1 MRILQWC
8 QPGAAYTRRV
18 TADLMDPLAAAF
30 RLDGTNGEAIVL
42 IHGFTGVPAHFRPI
56 AKILNEAGYTVNV
69 PRLAGHGT
77 NIADL
82 ANTRGRDWIASARV
96 AVAEVAEHHRVHLA
110 GLSMGGLLSL
120 LLARR
125 ANAATVTTINSP
137 AIVRDKKLYL
147 SPVGRFFV
155 RDVEWTDGD
164 EPDLDPD
171 MQQYWL
177 PYDSFPTRSA
187 ADLFAII
194 RRGLWAARKIEVP
207 SLVIQ
212 SRVDETVD
220 PRSGKILTQLLGDNC
235 QLVWLDD
242 SIHCAVLD
250 QERDTIAAAL
260 LARFTES

>member
-1 MRILQWC
+1 MMVLHWRR
-8 QPGAAYTRRV
+8 PGAAYTRRV

-56 AKILNEAGYTVNV
+56 AKTLNEAGYTVNV

-82 ANTRGRDWIASARV
+82 ANTRGKDWTRSAFTAIE
-96 AVAEVAEHHRVHLA
+96 AVSDHDRVHLA
-110 GLSMGGLLSL
+110 GLSMGGLISL
-120 LLARR
+120 LLS
-125 ANAATVTTINSP
+125 NQVEAATVTTINSP
-137 AIVRDKKLYL
+137 AIVRDKKFYL
-147 SPVGRFFV
+147 TPIGRFFV
-155 RDVEWTDGD
+155 RDIEWAEGD
-164 EPDLDPD
+164 VPDLDPD

-177 PYDSFPTRSA
+177 PYGSFPTRSA

-194 RRGLWAARKIEVP
+194 RRALWVARKVEVP

-220 PRSGKILTQLLGDNC
+220 PRSGKILAQLLGDNC
-235 QLVWLDD
+235 RLMWLDD

-250 QERDTIAAAL
+250 RERETIAAAVL
-260 LARFTES
+260 ERVAN